1 MSRREGSPLS
11 IPEPAGAVGRDDKID
26 PPTAATRAAEL
37 ARPLRHRDIGAVTL
51 RLLGGVEI
59 GGVAAILAP
68 DVSKRC
74 ALAVALASADAFAY
88 LLSPTTVMPPAQGTN
103 PRSSASWP
111 LTDKRKAA
119 SEQQRNYHVCDFS
132 RAVRQIHLRA
142 AGRKKRSDQRKNRQ
156 PDGRMTVESFKRENR
171 IEDDGFKSIPILM
184 QVDGRHIRI

>member
-1 MSRREGSPLS
+1 MLRGATTKSTRRLPQREQLSRL
-11 IPEPAGAVGRDDKID
+11 
-26 PPTAATRAAEL
+26 
-37 ARPLRHRDIGAVTL
+37 RPLRHREIGAVTL

-111 LTDKRKAA
+111 LTDERKAA

-132 RAVRQIHLRA
+132 GAVRQIHLRA
-142 AGRKKRSDQRKNRQ
+142 AGRKKSEADDKRS
-156 PDGRMTVESFKRENR
+156 SREPPTSLR
-171 IEDDGFKSIPILM
+171 E
-184 QVDGRHIRI
+184 